1 MTTTERT
8 FLFNVGVVIYNI
20 ILGLIIETI
29 MLILLLL
36 IMAKNM
42 NLGESI
48 FIQILL
54 PIMLLAGLILAIY
67 ISNRSVSWFIK
78 KFKLTDKLS
87 KKVLVH
93 YKLEDE

>member
-67 ISNRSVSWFIK
+67 ISNRSVS
-78 KFKLTDKLS
+78 
-87 KKVLVH
+87 
-93 YKLEDE
+93 